1 MEHVFSFFLKMC
13 SAMLMIIGGVTR
25 HAQPDQ
31 CVRCFDFRTSGS
43 VLIKNGDL
51 SDLPINVTFLS

>member
-1 MEHVFSFFLKMC
+1 MM
-13 SAMLMIIGGVTR
+13 MIIGGVTR

-31 CVRCFDFRTSGS
+31 CFICFDFRISGS

-51 SDLPINVTFLS
+51 SGLPINVTFLS